1 MEALI
6 IEEKI
11 TEAENDLKKAE
22 ARYDDAEKRNPDDPR
37 LDRLYEGILNCQQL
51 LHDLYEKE
59 KRLHQEQQALR
70 ETPAGNSLPSFFFC
84 SSIIHVFV
92 LFICI

>member
-1 MEALI
+1 METQT

-11 TEAENDLKKAE
+11 AEVENDLKEAKAE
-22 ARYDDAEKRNPDDPR
+22 YRAVKERNPDDPR
-37 LDRLYEGILNCQQL
+37 LDRLYQGVLNCQQL
-51 LHDLYEKE
+51 LHDLYVE

>member
-1 MEALI
+1 MEAQTLD
-6 IEEKI
+6 EKI
-11 TEAENDLKKAE
+11 IKAKKRLEEAEAE
-22 ARYDDAEKRNPDDPR
+22 YRAAKERNPDDPR
-37 LDRLYEGILNCQQL
+37 LCQLYQGVLNCQQL